1 MLSIY
6 NIWNVAR
13 IETKTLLRS
22 WFFRIFSILA
32 LVILFFF
39 NLELLT
45 DVGSPRWMSRGIPA
59 SIPYVNL
66 LILNTVQAAIAVFL
80 ASDFLKRDKNWIPPK

>member
-45 DVGSPRWMSRGIPA
+45 DVGAPRWMYRGIPA

-66 LILNTVQAAIAVFL
+66 LILNTVQAAFSALFY
-80 ASDFLKRDKNWIPPK
+80 